1 MDREVRRVI
10 VQLHQRWIETL
21 VQYPEQGMGFQL
33 VDVALE
39 NGDIVQGVR
48 VYNSEQ
54 LDWPENLAPISSEDI
69 VEIALTRKA

>member
-1 MDREVRRVI
+1 MI

-21 VQYPEQGMGFQL
+21 LQYPEQGMGFQL

-39 NGDIVQGVR
+39 DGDIVQGVR

-54 LDWPENLAPISSEDI
+54 LDWPENLAPIASEDI
-69 VEIALTRKA
+69 VEIALARKA